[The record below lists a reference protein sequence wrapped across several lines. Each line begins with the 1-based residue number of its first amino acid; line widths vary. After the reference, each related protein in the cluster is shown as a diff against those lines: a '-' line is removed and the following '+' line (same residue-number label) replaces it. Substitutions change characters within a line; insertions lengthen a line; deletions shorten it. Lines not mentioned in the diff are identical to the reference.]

1 MEIQFPDPR
10 WKEKLMRLDQFDL
23 NLLIAFD
30 VLLRE
35 RNVTRAANSLHMTQ
49 SALSAALKRLRESFG
64 DEILVQHGK
73 KMIPTAHAIAL
84 APEISAAIQSL
95 RNLIASATTFDPATS
110 ARRFRIAASD
120 YITTVL
126 ITPLLTRLQQAAP
139 RIEFELLLPDINSRK
154 AMDDGELDLL
164 LTPQQFLARDHP
176 ADFLFSERH
185 VVVGCASNP
194 VFQQPL
200 TIEAFENCGHIA
212 VEIQRNPVF
221 IEAALKAAGDRRRIE
236 VVASSFLQVPWILRG
251 TNRLALIHERLA
263 MLLERPF
270 SLAIADCPINL
281 PAMNEMMQYHSARA
295 GDCGLLWLRERLR
308 EAAMQSIP
316 ARHIHAITA

>member
-1 MEIQFPDPR
+1 
-10 WKEKLMRLDQFDL
+10 MRLDQFDL

-30 VLLRE
+30 VLIRE

-49 SALSAALKRLRESFG
+49 SAMSAALKRLRDSFG
-64 DEILVQHGK
+64 DDILVQHGK

-84 APEISAAIQSL
+84 APEISATIQSL
-95 RNLIASATTFDPATS
+95 RNLIASATTFDPAVS

-126 ITPLLTRLQQAAP
+126 VTPLLTRLQQAAP
-139 RIEFELLLPDINSRK
+139 LIEFELLLPGPHSGR

-164 LTPQQFLARDHP
+164 LTPQQFLAKDHP

-185 VVVGCASNP
+185 VVVGCANNP
-194 VFQQPL
+194 VFQRPL
-200 TIEAFENCGHIA
+200 TIDAFEKCGHVA
-212 VEIQRNPVF
+212 VEIEGNPVF
-221 IEAALKAAGDRRRIE
+221 IEAAIKAAGDRRRIE
-236 VVASSFLQVPWILRG
+236 VVASSFLQVPWMLRG

-281 PAMNEMMQYHSARA
+281 PAMNEMMQYHSART
-295 GDCGLLWLRERLR
+295 GDQGLLWLRERLR
-308 EAAMQSIP
+308 EAATQSIP
-316 ARHIHAITA
+316 RRHTLATMV